1 MLRYPVNLLHDA
13 ETNSFVV
20 EFPDIP
26 WCHSAGDDEAEALL
40 NAEQALASALSVFED
55 SRRAVPMP
63 AKLAEGQAFVAVSV
77 LVTAKVFLWNEMLAQ
92 GLRKADLA
100 RRLGCHMPQ
109 IDRLLD
115 FEHSSKIEQVE
126 AAIKQLG
133 RQLAISLA
141 A

>member
-1 MLRYPVNLLHDA
+1 MLRYPVNLIHDS
-13 ETNSFVV
+13 ETGSILV

-26 WCHSAGDDEAEALL
+26 WCHSAGDDPAEALL
-40 NAEQALASALSVFED
+40 NAEQALESALLVFCE

-63 AKLAEGQAFVAVSV
+63 SAIAQSQSFVALPA
-77 LVTAKVFLWNEMLAQ
+77 LVTAKILLWNEMLSQ

-115 FEHSSKIEQVE
+115 FAHSSKLEQVE
-126 AAIKQLG
+126 AALKQLG
-133 RQLAISLA
+133 KHLDIRLVA
-141 A
+141 